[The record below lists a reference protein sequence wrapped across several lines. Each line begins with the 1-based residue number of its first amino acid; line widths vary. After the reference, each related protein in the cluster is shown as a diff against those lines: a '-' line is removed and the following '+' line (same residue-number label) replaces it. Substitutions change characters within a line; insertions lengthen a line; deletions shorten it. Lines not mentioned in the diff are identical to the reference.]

1 MKELWKGGNR
11 MKKITLG
18 QLLKTFRVRKALT
31 QAEMANL
38 LDVDRITYWRIEN
51 GKGKTSLATLKKI
64 AKSLDK
70 DIEEITSYKGA

>member
-1 MKELWKGGNR
+1 
-11 MKKITLG
+11 MKKITLA

>member
-1 MKELWKGGNR
+1 

-64 AKSLDK
+64 AKLLNK